1 MRESEASP
9 FSMDAIWIEEHNLLI
24 GRLSSHLKAMNPEKE
39 LQSHLFFY
47 FGSRI
52 FTGETPPAVHETEED
67 DNFTLGWDNLTQT
80 NTTLTRMICF
90 LLLSP
95 PKVLYQ
101 KINGAEVPA
110 SQDGQFSGRVQSD
123 GREGRLRLHL
133 SRLRT
138 EDSGSYR
145 CDLVAYNQVLKK
157 WEPQTSGNSAG
168 FTLCLQLVKPDLCC
182 SSWIKLFSPTV
193 TFVLNVTKTSHGD
206 KSASLNTPKL
216 PLSPAPGGSAVSMA
230 TTIIPWGEIRSASFT
245 NGQVTPAEETFTE
258 FKDCNVKSDEEMN
271 DQHKLLD
278 SARTPAI
285 ILRRIDIRHCCV
297 CKDDRIFNDLSDQ
310 DGNSTLKQEG
320 PEPLQTEQEQEEPE
334 HQQSEKEKQ
343 LCISQDEEQLVLKQ
357 ETDDIL

>member
-1 MRESEASP
+1 MS
-9 FSMDAIWIEEHNLLI
+9 L
-24 GRLSSHLKAMNPEKE
+24 
-39 LQSHLFFY
+39 LFFLLHLTSTVQ
-47 FGSRI
+47 GI

-157 WEPQTSGNSAG
+157 WEPQTS
-168 FTLCLQLVKPDLCC
+168 
-182 SSWIKLFSPTV
+182 V

-216 PLSPAPGGSAVSMA
+216 PLSPAPGKQKLQIDGV
-230 TTIIPWGEIRSASFT
+230 IIGTVLVLLLLVAILALRLFRRQRTGLIRNMDELEDIEIIG
-245 NGQVTPAEETFTE
+245 ND
-258 FKDCNVKSDEEMN
+258 FKEMN
-271 DQHKLLD
+271 LMVNH
-278 SARTPAI
+278 
-285 ILRRIDIRHCCV
+285 
-297 CKDDRIFNDLSDQ
+297 
-310 DGNSTLKQEG
+310 
-320 PEPLQTEQEQEEPE
+320 
-334 HQQSEKEKQ
+334 
-343 LCISQDEEQLVLKQ
+343 
-357 ETDDIL
+357 